1 MKIRFITL
9 CILLISSLYS
19 FSQEKIEKII
29 FQDQQVNYGKP
40 TVDNPDII
48 RLQGGRVI
56 LKKVTVPKFK
66 KGTDVH
72 IKLSLRSN
80 GDKWDKS
87 GSCFVI
93 TNPDDISFSNLA
105 QGKTKFPKGSYTNEK
120 HGGVKATEDY
130 KPVVELLRFMTPFG
144 VGHYS
149 NDEVKHR
156 KPVYVPHW
164 EKEVVWNQDISDLES
179 IVSDTF
185 YVGVW
190 IDAWSKVGYK
200 VDLSL
205 IYSGRPKQQRE
216 VLPLVNAVNYVK
228 GQALPDFFANRS
240 LEHTFVLD
248 KNIKNAKLHYITTGH
263 GGHSG
268 GDEFIKIKNT
278 VIVNG
283 KTVIDTIPWR
293 DDCASFRRFNPTS
306 GVWLRKDSTYYRDR
320 KTKTYKIKEIEER
333 LASSDLSRSNWCPG
347 SKVEPFVAELGD
359 LKSGEQ
365 SLTITIPATAAGK
378 DKSNHWLVS
387 AYITYDK

>member
-1 MKIRFITL
+1 M
-9 CILLISSLYS
+9 
-19 FSQEKIEKII
+19 
-29 FQDQQVNYGKP
+29 
-40 TVDNPDII
+40 
-48 RLQGGRVI
+48 
-56 LKKVTVPKFK
+56 
-66 KGTDVH
+66 
-72 IKLSLRSN
+72 
-80 GDKWDKS
+80 
-87 GSCFVI
+87 
-93 TNPDDISFSNLA
+93 
-105 QGKTKFPKGSYTNEK
+105 
-120 HGGVKATEDY
+120 
-130 KPVVELLRFMTPFG
+130 
-144 VGHYS
+144 
-149 NDEVKHR
+149 
-156 KPVYVPHW
+156 PHW

-179 IVSDTF
+179 IVTDTF
-185 YVGVW
+185 YVGIW

-240 LEHTFVLD
+240 LEHTFVLN
-248 KNIKNAKLHYITTGH
+248 KSIKNAKLHYITTGH

-278 VIVNG
+278 VLVNG

-320 KTKTYKIKEIEER
+320 KSKTYKIKEIEER